1 MSNEMGS
8 PLHRIYGL
16 VIKQV
21 LINNHTGIIT
31 LKEQSHCIVWW
42 LENFRED
49 TPEEVKV
56 ELRSDKCIGV
66 GEAMCAGVRVFL
78 TKKIACTRT

>member
-21 LINNHTGIIT
+21 LINNHTGIVT
-31 LKEQSHCIVWW
+31 LKERSHCIVWW
-42 LENFRED
+42 LEGFREN
-49 TPEEVKV
+49 TLEEVKV
-56 ELRSDKCIGV
+56 GLRSDKCIGI
-66 GEAMCAGVRVFL
+66 GEAMCAGVRVLL
-78 TKKIACTRT
+78 TKKIAWTRT